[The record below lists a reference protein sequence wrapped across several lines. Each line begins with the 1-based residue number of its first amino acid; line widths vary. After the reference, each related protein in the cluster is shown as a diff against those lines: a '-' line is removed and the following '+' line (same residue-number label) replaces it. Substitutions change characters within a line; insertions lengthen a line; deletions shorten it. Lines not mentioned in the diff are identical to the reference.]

1 MYDAN
6 KIDVHNLCE
15 FPVGVPLSLEYP
27 LAVGIDWLTWCCG
40 AGLQSA
46 PSFGHGLRSAFMQSA
61 STALPEMPEA
71 SSALFDIPKGFSKG
85 FSLAPSMDQLMPN
98 MDPLGMSLNDFLLG
112 EAS

>member
-1 MYDAN
+1 MPFTLQDLH
-6 KIDVHNLCE
+6 D
-15 FPVGVPLSLEYP
+15 
-27 LAVGIDWLTWCCG
+27 VGIHCLTWCCV

-46 PSFGHGLRSAFMQSA
+46 PSFCHGLRSAFMQSA
-61 STALPEMPEA
+61 STALPDMPEA
-71 SSALFDIPKGFSKG
+71 SGALFDIPKGFSKG